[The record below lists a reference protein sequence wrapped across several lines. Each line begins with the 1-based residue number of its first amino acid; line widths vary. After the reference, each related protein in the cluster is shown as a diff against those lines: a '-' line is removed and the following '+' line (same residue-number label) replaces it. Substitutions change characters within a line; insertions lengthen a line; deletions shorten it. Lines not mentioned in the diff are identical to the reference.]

1 VVALGIDFDKYKAS
15 RQDEAEQKPAKE
27 KVNEA
32 MNDPTTMAASIMKA
46 EGIPDSVK
54 AKALT
59 SQHFLRESYASHT
72 ASTSSASS
80 SNSSR
85 SRSYKQPGLFDIPP
99 DEIPKLK
106 LTDLLVPTK
115 MVVDEEKSG
124 IWARDSGRDGEEIV
138 LNPGLSR
145 VINFSG
151 EFEPVTRS
159 CNFPIAP
166 GKLCPRRD
174 RVKCPFHGS
183 IEDRDGEGNIIPA
196 PSTSGG
202 TQHATATLPT
212 EVSTVPSADITR
224 RKDDRKKGKKGSR
237 KLVAV
242 ASGADTA
249 RARLEKKVFDK
260 RAVKRVSRVLDSS
273 DQKRTKSLFSE
284 QFNYTM

>member
-1 VVALGIDFDKYKAS
+1 
-15 RQDEAEQKPAKE
+15 
-27 KVNEA
+27 
-32 MNDPTTMAASIMKA
+32 M
-46 EGIPDSVK
+46 
-54 AKALT
+54 
-59 SQHFLRESYASHT
+59 
-72 ASTSSASS
+72 
-80 SNSSR
+80 
-85 SRSYKQPGLFDIPP
+85 
-99 DEIPKLK
+99 
-106 LTDLLVPTK
+106 
-115 MVVDEEKSG
+115 
-124 IWARDSGRDGEEIV
+124 
-138 LNPGLSR
+138 
-145 VINFSG
+145 
-151 EFEPVTRS
+151 TRS

-174 RVKCPFHGS
+174 RVKCPFHGP

-212 EVSTVPSADITR
+212 EVPTVPSADITS